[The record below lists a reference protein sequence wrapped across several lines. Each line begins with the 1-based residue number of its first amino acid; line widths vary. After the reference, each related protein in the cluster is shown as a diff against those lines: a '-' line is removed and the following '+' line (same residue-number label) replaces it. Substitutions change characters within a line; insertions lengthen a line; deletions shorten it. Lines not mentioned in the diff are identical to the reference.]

1 MNENEIVTGTE
12 VPTESVTDAPVSE
25 ENVVSNE
32 STVSDTA
39 DMTEEAAADISEAE
53 SEETSLS
60 LPEGLDAEALISSI
74 AADGVSE
81 VMSEVGITEEIC
93 VETAV
98 VTQPV
103 VVPETVMKTEATSVI
118 TEPVTEMATEVAKVV
133 EDATAETDMTEIV
146 AVPETPNGVMGFV
159 QNNSAV
165 VGVPAAIIALAVTF
179 LAITRRTRPNRG
191 VIEDTDDVKENMNA
205 RERDAARLEAYKPK
219 KKDKR
224 SQKVAKE
231 KEKKD
236 FAKKVLNT
244 IPYKKI
250 LSDDIFFLGKK
261 MYSKAYTFDDINF
274 NLSDEEQQYMYL
286 ERYIEFL
293 SILDDTVDCQIC
305 CWNSQINMEDF
316 KKKTL
321 IPTKAD
327 DLFEYRYEF
336 NSRVLEEN
344 IRKGQNAI
352 QKHMYI
358 TLTIKAP
365 DEETAIRRFKSLDIT
380 ATNTF
385 NRIGNTNMRVLT
397 SQERVGMLKD
407 FFVGTDDM
415 PVPQLTE
422 KDYEKGIDKLY
433 CAPDYFDF
441 KKDYFMFNNT
451 YAKTIYIREYPSTAT
466 SEILTELLAT
476 GIEIMVT
483 TNIETYDS
491 AEARKLVQHQ
501 ITAIDTDMA
510 KREVKAAQ
518 HGNFSNQMPQRIKNQ
533 RDAMVSV
540 YDKITMKDQKLFMTN
555 MQILIKAE
563 SFEELNN
570 NLEVIESTLKRSGC
584 IKGEM
589 AWEQEHGMC
598 DCLPVGYQ
606 RKFGWLRT
614 MPSESVAIFM
624 PFNVKEMQM
633 ENSVYYGL
641 NMLSHNIILFDR
653 MKGLVNPSGFV
664 LACPGSGKSFTV
676 KREIVNVFLGY
687 EDADILV
694 IDPER
699 EYWKLAEAFGGEV
712 VKFSNGSKNHINP
725 FDFDFRLLEDE
736 EIDIIADKC
745 QLLTSFISCMDS
757 KHPLNAQ
764 EKSFVDRC
772 VRKAYAKSNVL
783 TTLDPADMPT
793 LGTFLECMKEE
804 TENINKDMKDKLIIT
819 VDMYVN
825 GSAKY
830 FDNQTNVNT
839 KNRFIA
845 YDIRDL
851 NGNLKT
857 QSMLLILDYIWNRLS
872 ENRDKGRKTY
882 IYFDEAH
889 LLFQDEYSLDYLRML
904 WKRARKYG
912 GVLTGITQNVEDLLK
927 DDKSRSMLSNSE
939 FLVLLKQN
947 PTDAAKLQDILHFTD
962 SEIQYVNDTPAGHGI
977 LVLGGKTKIPFYD
990 EFPQNTKLYSMM
1002 TTNFSETAKMLQEEM
1017 AQSVTFGA
1025 RHFDRKKYKVVNHGT
1040 VSPRNVPNQN
1050 VRC

>member
-1 MNENEIVTGTE
+1 LNENEIVTGT
-12 VPTESVTDAPVSE
+12 VAPTESVTAAPISE
-25 ENVVSNE
+25 ENFVSNE

-39 DMTEEAAADISEAE
+39 DMTEEVATDISDFE
-53 SEETSLS
+53 SAETSIS
-60 LPEGLDAEALISSI
+60 LPEDIDADALISSI
-74 AADGVSE
+74 AAEGVSE
-81 VMSEVGITEEIC
+81 VMNEVGITEEV
-93 VETAV
+93 VETSV

-103 VVPETVMKTEATSVI
+103 VVPETVMKTEAISVV
-118 TEPVTEMATEVAKVV
+118 TEPVTEIATESAEVI
-133 EDATAETDMTEIV
+133 EDATVETEISETV
-146 AVPETPNGVMGFV
+146 VVPETPNGVVGFV
-159 QNNSAV
+159 QSNPAV
-165 VGVPAAIIALAVTF
+165 VGVPAAIIALAVAF
-179 LAITRRTRPNRG
+179 LAVTRRTRPKRG
-191 VIEDTDDVKENMNA
+191 IIENNDDVKENMNA
-205 RERDAARLEAYKPK
+205 RERDAARLEANRPK

-250 LSDDIFFLGKK
+250 LADDIFFLGRK

-305 CWNSQINMEDF
+305 CWNSQINLDDF

-321 IPTKAD
+321 LPQKAD
-327 DLFEYRYEF
+327 YLFEYRYEF

-365 DEETAIRRFKSLDIT
+365 DEETARRRFKSLDIT

-397 SQERVGMLKD
+397 SQERLEMLKD

-422 KDYEKGIDKLY
+422 KDFAKGIDKLY

-839 KNRFIA
+839 KSRFIA

-990 EFPQNTKLYSMM
+990 EFPKDTKLYSMM

-1017 AQSVTFGA
+1017 AQKEADAS
-1025 RHFDRKKYKVVNHGT
+1025 
-1040 VSPRNVPNQN
+1040 
-1050 VRC
+1050 

>member
-1 MNENEIVTGTE
+1 MNPLNENEIVTGTG
-12 VPTESVTDAPVSE
+12 VPTENMTAEPVSE
-25 ENVVSNE
+25 EIVVSNE
-32 STVSDTA
+32 SAVSDVSEMNENA
-39 DMTEEAAADISEAE
+39 VSDVSETENAE
-53 SEETSLS
+53 NSLS
-60 LPEGLDAEALISSI
+60 LPEDIDADALISSI
-74 AADGVSE
+74 AAEGVSE
-81 VMSEVGITEEIC
+81 VMNEGGITEEV
-93 VETAV
+93 VETSV

-103 VVPETVMKTEATSVI
+103 VVPETVIETEAISVV
-118 TEPVTEMATEVAKVV
+118 TEPVAEIATESAEVI
-133 EDATAETDMTEIV
+133 EDATVETEISETV
-146 AVPETPNGVMGFV
+146 AVLETPNGVVGFV
-159 QNNSAV
+159 QSNPAV
-165 VGVPAAIIALAVTF
+165 VGVPAAIIALAVAF
-179 LAITRRTRPNRG
+179 LAITRRTRPKRG
-191 VIEDTDDVKENMNA
+191 VIEDKDDVKENMNA
-205 RERDAARLEAYKPK
+205 RERDAARLEANKPK

-305 CWNSQINMEDF
+305 CWNSQINLDDF

-321 IPTKAD
+321 LPQKAD

-365 DEETAIRRFKSLDIT
+365 DEETAKRRFKSLDIT
-380 ATNTF
+380 ATNTL

-397 SQERVGMLKD
+397 SQERVEMLKD

-422 KDYEKGIDKLY
+422 KDFAKGIDKLY

-598 DCLPVGYQ
+598 DCLPIGYQ
-606 RKFGWLRT
+606 RKFGWMRT

-783 TTLDPADMPT
+783 TTLDPKDMPT

-839 KNRFIA
+839 KSRFIA

-990 EFPQNTKLYSMM
+990 EFPKDTKLYSMM

-1017 AQSVTFGA
+1017 AQKESEA
-1025 RHFDRKKYKVVNHGT
+1025 
-1040 VSPRNVPNQN
+1040 S
-1050 VRC
+1050 

>member
-1 MNENEIVTGTE
+1 MNENEIVTGTAA
-12 VPTESVTDAPVSE
+12 PTESVTAAPISE
-25 ENVVSNE
+25 ENFVSNE
-32 STVSDTA
+32 SAVSDTS
-39 DMTEEAAADISEAE
+39 DMTEEVATDISDFE
-53 SEETSLS
+53 SAETSIS
-60 LPEGLDAEALISSI
+60 LPEDIDADALISSI
-74 AADGVSE
+74 AAEGVSE
-81 VMSEVGITEEIC
+81 VMSEVGMTEEVV

-103 VVPETVMKTEATSVI
+103 VVPETVIETEAISVV
-118 TEPVTEMATEVAKVV
+118 TEPVTGIATEAAEVI
-133 EDATAETDMTEIV
+133 EDATVETEISETV
-146 AVPETPNGVMGFV
+146 AVPETPNGVVGFV
-159 QNNSAV
+159 QSNPAV
-165 VGVPAAIIALAVTF
+165 VGVPAAIIALAVAF
-179 LAITRRTRPNRG
+179 LAITRRTRPKRG

-205 RERDAARLEAYKPK
+205 RERDAARLEANKPK

-305 CWNSQINMEDF
+305 CWNSQINIDDF

-321 IPTKAD
+321 LPQKAD

-365 DEETAIRRFKSLDIT
+365 DEETAKRRFKSLDIT

-397 SQERVGMLKD
+397 SQERVEMLKD

-563 SFEELNN
+563 SYEELNN

-839 KNRFIA
+839 KSRFIA

-990 EFPQNTKLYSMM
+990 EFPKDTKLYSMM

-1017 AQSVTFGA
+1017 AQKEADAS
-1025 RHFDRKKYKVVNHGT
+1025 
-1040 VSPRNVPNQN
+1040 
-1050 VRC
+1050 

>member
-1 MNENEIVTGTE
+1 MNENEIVTGTAA
-12 VPTESVTDAPVSE
+12 PTESVTAAPISE
-25 ENVVSNE
+25 ENFVSNE
-32 STVSDTA
+32 SAVSDTA
-39 DMTEEAAADISEAE
+39 DMTEEVATDISNFE
-53 SEETSLS
+53 SAETSIS
-60 LPEGLDAEALISSI
+60 LPEDIDADALISSI
-74 AADGVSE
+74 AAEGVSE
-81 VMSEVGITEEIC
+81 IMDEAGITEEV

-103 VVPETVMKTEATSVI
+103 VVPETVMETEMISVVS
-118 TEPVTEMATEVAKVV
+118 EVTEITTESAEVI
-133 EDATAETDMTEIV
+133 EDATAGTEISETV
-146 AVPETPNGVMGFV
+146 AIPENPNEVVGFV
-159 QNNSAV
+159 QNNPAV
-165 VGVPAAIIALAVTF
+165 VGVPAAIIALAVAF
-179 LAITRRTRPNRG
+179 LAITRRTRPKRG
-191 VIEDTDDVKENMNA
+191 IIEDTDDVKENMNA
-205 RERDAARLEAYKPK
+205 RERDAARLEANKPK

-224 SQKVAKE
+224 SQKIAKE

-250 LSDDIFFLGKK
+250 LGDDIFFLGKK

-397 SQERVGMLKD
+397 SQERVEMLKD

-415 PVPQLTE
+415 PVPLLTE
-422 KDYEKGIDKLY
+422 KDYAKGIDKLY

-598 DCLPVGYQ
+598 DCLPIGYQ
-606 RKFGWLRT
+606 RKFGWMRT

-783 TTLDPADMPT
+783 TTLDPKDMPT

-839 KNRFIA
+839 KSRFIA

-990 EFPQNTKLYSMM
+990 EFPKNTKLYSMM

-1017 AQSVTFGA
+1017 AQKEADAS
-1025 RHFDRKKYKVVNHGT
+1025 
-1040 VSPRNVPNQN
+1040 
-1050 VRC
+1050 

>member
-12 VPTESVTDAPVSE
+12 VPAESVTAAPISE
-25 ENVVSNE
+25 ENFVSNE
-32 STVSDTA
+32 SAVSDTA
-39 DMTEEAAADISEAE
+39 DMTEEVATDISDFE
-53 SEETSLS
+53 SAETSIS
-60 LPEGLDAEALISSI
+60 LPEDIDAEALISSI
-74 AADGVSE
+74 AAEGVSE
-81 VMSEVGITEEIC
+81 VMSEAGITEEVV

-103 VVPETVMKTEATSVI
+103 VVPETVIETEAISVV
-118 TEPVTEMATEVAKVV
+118 TEPVTEIATESAEVI
-133 EDATAETDMTEIV
+133 EDATVETEISETV
-146 AVPETPNGVMGFV
+146 AVPETPNGVVGFV
-159 QNNSAV
+159 QSNPAV
-165 VGVPAAIIALAVTF
+165 VGVPAAIIALAVAF
-179 LAITRRTRPNRG
+179 LAVTRRTRPKRG
-191 VIEDTDDVKENMNA
+191 IIENNDDVKENMNA
-205 RERDAARLEAYKPK
+205 RERDAARLEANRPK

-305 CWNSQINMEDF
+305 CWNSQINIDDF

-321 IPTKAD
+321 LPQKAD
-327 DLFEYRYEF
+327 NLFEYRYEF

-365 DEETAIRRFKSLDIT
+365 DEETAKRRFKSLDIT

-397 SQERVGMLKD
+397 SQERVEMLKD

-422 KDYEKGIDKLY
+422 KDFAKGIDKLY
-433 CAPDYFDF
+433 CAPNYFDF

-563 SFEELNN
+563 SYEELNN
-570 NLEVIESTLKRSGC
+570 NLEIIESTLKREKKRLH
-584 IKGEM
+584 KGRN
-589 AWEQEHGMC
+589 G
-598 DCLPVGYQ
+598 VGAGV
-606 RKFGWLRT
+606 R
-614 MPSESVAIFM
+614 
-624 PFNVKEMQM
+624 NV
-633 ENSVYYGL
+633 
-641 NMLSHNIILFDR
+641 
-653 MKGLVNPSGFV
+653 
-664 LACPGSGKSFTV
+664 
-676 KREIVNVFLGY
+676 
-687 EDADILV
+687 
-694 IDPER
+694 
-699 EYWKLAEAFGGEV
+699 
-712 VKFSNGSKNHINP
+712 
-725 FDFDFRLLEDE
+725 
-736 EIDIIADKC
+736 
-745 QLLTSFISCMDS
+745 
-757 KHPLNAQ
+757 
-764 EKSFVDRC
+764 
-772 VRKAYAKSNVL
+772 
-783 TTLDPADMPT
+783 
-793 LGTFLECMKEE
+793 
-804 TENINKDMKDKLIIT
+804 
-819 VDMYVN
+819 
-825 GSAKY
+825 
-830 FDNQTNVNT
+830 
-839 KNRFIA
+839 
-845 YDIRDL
+845 
-851 NGNLKT
+851 
-857 QSMLLILDYIWNRLS
+857 RLS
-872 ENRDKGRKTY
+872 ARWLSEKIRLASYNALGIGGD
-882 IYFDEAH
+882 IH
-889 LLFQDEYSLDYLRML
+889 SFQR
-904 WKRARKYG
+904 
-912 GVLTGITQNVEDLLK
+912 
-927 DDKSRSMLSNSE
+927 
-939 FLVLLKQN
+939 
-947 PTDAAKLQDILHFTD
+947 
-962 SEIQYVNDTPAGHGI
+962 
-977 LVLGGKTKIPFYD
+977 
-990 EFPQNTKLYSMM
+990 
-1002 TTNFSETAKMLQEEM
+1002 
-1017 AQSVTFGA
+1017 
-1025 RHFDRKKYKVVNHGT
+1025 
-1040 VSPRNVPNQN
+1040 
-1050 VRC
+1050 

>member
-1 MNENEIVTGTE
+1 MNENEIVTGTAA
-12 VPTESVTDAPVSE
+12 PTESVTAAPISE
-25 ENVVSNE
+25 ENFVSNE
-32 STVSDTA
+32 SAVSDTS
-39 DMTEEAAADISEAE
+39 DMTEEVATDISDFE
-53 SEETSLS
+53 SAETSIS
-60 LPEGLDAEALISSI
+60 LPEDIDADALISSI
-74 AADGVSE
+74 AAEGVSE
-81 VMSEVGITEEIC
+81 VMSEVGITEEV
-93 VETAV
+93 VETSV

-103 VVPETVMKTEATSVI
+103 VSETVIETEAISVV
-118 TEPVTEMATEVAKVV
+118 TEPVTEIATESAEVI
-133 EDATAETDMTEIV
+133 EDTTAETEMTEIV
-146 AVPETPNGVMGFV
+146 AVPDTPDGVMGFV
-159 QNNSAV
+159 QSNPAV
-165 VGVPAAIIALAVTF
+165 VGVPAAIIALAVAF
-179 LAITRRTRPNRG
+179 LAITRRTRPKRG
-191 VIEDTDDVKENMNA
+191 IIEDTDDIKENMNA
-205 RERDAARLEAYKPK
+205 RERDAARLEANRPK

-224 SQKVAKE
+224 SRKVEKE

-236 FAKKVLNT
+236 FAKKVLDT

-250 LSDDIFFLGKK
+250 LFDDIFFLGKK

-305 CWNSQINMEDF
+305 CWNSQINIDDF

-321 IPTKAD
+321 LPQKAD

-358 TLTIKAP
+358 TLTIKAL

-397 SQERVGMLKD
+397 SQERVEMLKD

-563 SFEELNN
+563 SYEELNN
-570 NLEVIESTLKRSGC
+570 NLEIIESTLKRSGC

-614 MPSESVAIFM
+614 MPSESVAIFI

-839 KNRFIA
+839 KSRFIA

-990 EFPQNTKLYSMM
+990 EFPKDTKLYSMM

-1017 AQSVTFGA
+1017 AQKEADAS
-1025 RHFDRKKYKVVNHGT
+1025 
-1040 VSPRNVPNQN
+1040 
-1050 VRC
+1050 

>member
-1 MNENEIVTGTE
+1 MNENEIVTGTG
-12 VPTESVTDAPVSE
+12 VPTESMTAEPVSE
-25 ENVVSNE
+25 EIVVSNE
-32 STVSDTA
+32 SAVSDVSEMNENA
-39 DMTEEAAADISEAE
+39 VSDVSETENAE
-53 SEETSLS
+53 NSLS
-60 LPEGLDAEALISSI
+60 LPEDIDADALISSI
-74 AADGVSE
+74 AAEGVSE
-81 VMSEVGITEEIC
+81 VMNEVGITEEV
-93 VETAV
+93 VETSV

-103 VVPETVMKTEATSVI
+103 VVPETVIETEAISVV
-118 TEPVTEMATEVAKVV
+118 TEPVAEIATESAEVI
-133 EDATAETDMTEIV
+133 EDATVETEISETV
-146 AVPETPNGVMGFV
+146 AVPETPNGVVGFV
-159 QNNSAV
+159 QSNPAV
-165 VGVPAAIIALAVTF
+165 VGVPAAIIALAVAF
-179 LAITRRTRPNRG
+179 LAITRRTRPKRG
-191 VIEDTDDVKENMNA
+191 VIEDKDDVKENMNA
-205 RERDAARLEAYKPK
+205 RERDAARLEANKPK

-305 CWNSQINMEDF
+305 CWNSQINIDDF

-321 IPTKAD
+321 LPQKAD

-365 DEETAIRRFKSLDIT
+365 DEETAKRRFKSLDIT

-397 SQERVGMLKD
+397 SQERVEMLKD

-422 KDYEKGIDKLY
+422 KDFAKGIDKLY

-483 TNIETYDS
+483 TNVETYDS

-510 KREVKAAQ
+510 KREDKAAQ

-641 NMLSHNIILFDR
+641 NMLSHNIILLDR
-653 MKGLVNPSGFV
+653 MNGLVNPSGFV

-783 TTLDPADMPT
+783 TTLDPKDMPT

-804 TENINKDMKDKLIIT
+804 NENINKDMKDKLIIT

-839 KNRFIA
+839 KSRFIA

-990 EFPQNTKLYSMM
+990 EFPKDTKLYSMM

-1017 AQSVTFGA
+1017 AQKESEA
-1025 RHFDRKKYKVVNHGT
+1025 
-1040 VSPRNVPNQN
+1040 S
-1050 VRC
+1050 

>member
-1 MNENEIVTGTE
+1 MNPLNENEIVTGTE
-12 VPTESVTDAPVSE
+12 AHTESVTAAPVSE

-39 DMTEEAAADISEAE
+39 DMTEEAAMDISEAE
-53 SEETSLS
+53 SGEPSLS
-60 LPEGLDAEALISSI
+60 LPEGIDAEALVSSI
-74 AADGVSE
+74 AAEGVSE
-81 VMSEVGITEEIC
+81 VMSEVGVTEK
-93 VETAV
+93 VVAETAV

-103 VVPETVMKTEATSVI
+103 VVSETVMETEMLSVI
-118 TEPVTEMATEVAKVV
+118 SEVTEIATESAEVI
-133 EDATAETDMTEIV
+133 EDATAETEMTKV
-146 AVPETPNGVMGFV
+146 VTVPETPNGVVGFV
-159 QNNSAV
+159 QSNPAV

-179 LAITRRTRPNRG
+179 LAVTRRTRPKRG
-191 VIEDTDDVKENMNA
+191 IIEDTDDVKENMNA
-205 RERDAARLEAYKPK
+205 RERDAARLEANRPK

-244 IPYKKI
+244 LPYKKI

-305 CWNSQINMEDF
+305 CWNSRINMEEF
-316 KKKTL
+316 RKKTL
-321 IPTKAD
+321 LPQKAD
-327 DLFEYRYEF
+327 DLFDYRYEF

-365 DEETAIRRFKSLDIT
+365 DEETAIRRFRSLDIT

-397 SQERVGMLKD
+397 SQERVEMLKD

-422 KDYEKGIDKLY
+422 KDFAKGIDKLY

-483 TNIETYDS
+483 TNIENYDS

-598 DCLPVGYQ
+598 DCLPIGYQ
-606 RKFGWLRT
+606 RKFGWMRT

-757 KHPLNAQ
+757 KHLLNAQ

-783 TTLDPADMPT
+783 TTLDPKDMPT

-990 EFPQNTKLYSMM
+990 EFPKDTKLYSMM

-1017 AQSVTFGA
+1017 AQKEADAS
-1025 RHFDRKKYKVVNHGT
+1025 
-1040 VSPRNVPNQN
+1040 
-1050 VRC
+1050 

>member
-1 MNENEIVTGTE
+1 MNENEIVTGTTA
-12 VPTESVTDAPVSE
+12 PTESVTPAPVSE
-25 ENVVSNE
+25 ETAVSGE
-32 STVSDTA
+32 SVTTDVT
-39 DMTEEAAADISEAE
+39 DISEVTA
-53 SEETSLS
+53 SEISETEEISS
-60 LPEGLDAEALISSI
+60 SMTLPEGIDPDALISSI
-74 AADGVSE
+74 AAEEVAEVVGEVSVSE
-81 VMSEVGITEEIC
+81 EYVTETAIVQEPLVTEAA
-93 VETAV
+93 VETEAV
-98 VTQPV
+98 VS
-103 VVPETVMKTEATSVI
+103 E
-118 TEPVTEMATEVAKVV
+118 
-133 EDATAETDMTEIV
+133 TAESVVTEIV
-146 AVPETPNGVMGFV
+146 TEVTEVSESSTAKTEVTEVVTVPETPNGVMGFV
-159 QNNSAV
+159 QSNPAV
-165 VGVPAAIIALAVTF
+165 VGVPAAIIALAVAF
-179 LAITRRTRPNRG
+179 LAITRKTRPKRG
-191 VIEDTDDVKENMNA
+191 IIENNDDVKENMNA
-205 RERDAARLEAYKPK
+205 RERDAARLEANKPK

-305 CWNSQINMEDF
+305 CWNSQINLDDF

-321 IPTKAD
+321 LPQKAD

-365 DEETAIRRFKSLDIT
+365 DEETARRRFKSLDIT

-397 SQERVGMLKD
+397 SQERVEMLKD

-422 KDYEKGIDKLY
+422 KDFAKGIDKLY

-563 SFEELNN
+563 SYEELNN

-598 DCLPVGYQ
+598 DCLPIGYQ
-606 RKFGWLRT
+606 RKFGWMRT

-783 TTLDPADMPT
+783 TTLDPKDMPT

-804 TENINKDMKDKLIIT
+804 NENINKDMKDKLIIT

-839 KNRFIA
+839 KSRFIA

-990 EFPQNTKLYSMM
+990 EFPKDTKLYSMM

-1017 AQSVTFGA
+1017 AQKESEA
-1025 RHFDRKKYKVVNHGT
+1025 
-1040 VSPRNVPNQN
+1040 S
-1050 VRC
+1050 

>member
-1 MNENEIVTGTE
+1 MNENEIVTGTTT
-12 VPTESVTDAPVSE
+12 PTESVTAAPVSE
-25 ENVVSNE
+25 ESVVSNE
-32 STVSDTA
+32 SSVPDTA
-39 DMTEEAAADISEAE
+39 DMTEEVATDISDFE
-53 SEETSLS
+53 STETSIS
-60 LPEGLDAEALISSI
+60 LPEGLDADALISSI
-74 AADGVSE
+74 AAEGVSE
-81 VMSEVGITEEIC
+81 VKSEVGITEEV

-103 VVPETVMKTEATSVI
+103 DVPETVMETEAVSVI
-118 TEPVTEMATEVAKVV
+118 TEPVTEIATEEIVV
-133 EDATAETDMTEIV
+133 EESATEAADVTEVV

-159 QNNSAV
+159 QSNPAV
-165 VGVPAAIIALAVTF
+165 VGVPAAIIALAVAF
-179 LAITRRTRPNRG
+179 LAVTRRTRPKRG
-191 VIEDTDDVKENMNA
+191 IIENNDDVKENMNA
-205 RERDAARLEAYKPK
+205 RERDAARLEANRPK

-305 CWNSQINMEDF
+305 CWNSQINLDDF

-321 IPTKAD
+321 LPQKAD

-365 DEETAIRRFKSLDIT
+365 DEETARRRFKSLDIT

-397 SQERVGMLKD
+397 SQERVEMLKD

-422 KDYEKGIDKLY
+422 KDFAKGIDKLY

-563 SFEELNN
+563 SYEELNN

-598 DCLPVGYQ
+598 DCLPIGYQ
-606 RKFGWLRT
+606 RKFGWMRT

-633 ENSVYYGL
+633 ENSVYYEL

-804 TENINKDMKDKLIIT
+804 NENINKDMKDKLIIT

-839 KNRFIA
+839 KSRFIA

-990 EFPQNTKLYSMM
+990 EFPKDTKLYSMM

-1017 AQSVTFGA
+1017 AQKESEA
-1025 RHFDRKKYKVVNHGT
+1025 
-1040 VSPRNVPNQN
+1040 S
-1050 VRC
+1050 

>member
-1 MNENEIVTGTE
+1 MNENETVTGTTAL
-12 VPTESVTDAPVSE
+12 TESVTAAPVSE
-25 ENVVSNE
+25 E
-32 STVSDTA
+32 STISDVLETTENIIPDVSDTE
-39 DMTEEAAADISEAE
+39 M
-53 SEETSLS
+53 EETSLS
-60 LPEGLDAEALISSI
+60 LPEGIDAEALVSSI
-74 AADGVSE
+74 AAEGVSE
-81 VMSEVGITEEIC
+81 VMSEIGITEEIT
-93 VETAV
+93 VETEAVTQPFVTEAAV
-98 VTQPV
+98 VTEQILS
-103 VVPETVMKTEATSVI
+103 ETEISETAEIVTEAAEVTDIVAEETEI
-118 TEPVTEMATEVAKVV
+118 TEV
-133 EDATAETDMTEIV
+133 V

-159 QNNSAV
+159 QNNPAV
-165 VGVPAAIIALAVTF
+165 VGVPAAIIALAVAF
-179 LAITRRTRPNRG
+179 LVITRRTRPKRG
-191 VIEDTDDVKENMNA
+191 VIEDTDDVRENMNA
-205 RERDAARLEAYKPK
+205 RERDAARLEANRPK

-250 LSDDIFFLGKK
+250 LVDDIFFLGRK

-305 CWNSQINMEDF
+305 CWNSRINIDDF

-321 IPTKAD
+321 LPQKAD

-365 DEETAIRRFKSLDIT
+365 DEETARRRFKSLDIT

-397 SQERVGMLKD
+397 SQERVEMLKD

-422 KDYEKGIDKLY
+422 KDFAKGIDKLY

-563 SFEELNN
+563 SYEELNN
-570 NLEVIESTLKRSGC
+570 NLEIIESTLKRSGC

-614 MPSESVAIFM
+614 MPSESVAIFI

-804 TENINKDMKDKLIIT
+804 TENINQDMKDKLIIT

-839 KNRFIA
+839 KSRFIA

-990 EFPQNTKLYSMM
+990 EFPKDTKLYSMM
-1002 TTNFSETAKMLQEEM
+1002 TTNFSETAKMLQEEQ
-1017 AQSVTFGA
+1017 AQKEAEAS
-1025 RHFDRKKYKVVNHGT
+1025 
-1040 VSPRNVPNQN
+1040 
-1050 VRC
+1050 

>member
-1 MNENEIVTGTE
+1 MNENEIVTGTG
-12 VPTESVTDAPVSE
+12 VPTESMTAEPVSE
-25 ENVVSNE
+25 EIVVSNE
-32 STVSDTA
+32 SAVSDVSEMNENA
-39 DMTEEAAADISEAE
+39 VSDVSETENAE
-53 SEETSLS
+53 NSLS
-60 LPEGLDAEALISSI
+60 LPENIDADALISSI
-74 AADGVSE
+74 AAEGVSE
-81 VMSEVGITEEIC
+81 VMNEVGITEEV
-93 VETAV
+93 VETSV

-103 VVPETVMKTEATSVI
+103 VVPETVIETEAISVV
-118 TEPVTEMATEVAKVV
+118 TEPVAEIATESAEVI
-133 EDATAETDMTEIV
+133 EDATVETEISETV
-146 AVPETPNGVMGFV
+146 AVPETPNGVVGFV
-159 QNNSAV
+159 QSNPAV
-165 VGVPAAIIALAVTF
+165 VGVPAAIIALAVAF
-179 LAITRRTRPNRG
+179 LAITRRTRPKRG
-191 VIEDTDDVKENMNA
+191 VIEDKDDVKENMNA
-205 RERDAARLEAYKPK
+205 RERDAARLEANKPK

-305 CWNSQINMEDF
+305 CWNSQINIDDF

-321 IPTKAD
+321 LPQKAD

-397 SQERVGMLKD
+397 SQERVEMLKD

-422 KDYEKGIDKLY
+422 RDYEKGIDKLY

-598 DCLPVGYQ
+598 DCLPIGYQ
-606 RKFGWLRT
+606 RKFGWMRT

-783 TTLDPADMPT
+783 TTLDPKDMPT
-793 LGTFLECMKEE
+793 LETFLECMKEE

-839 KNRFIA
+839 KSRFIA

-990 EFPQNTKLYSMM
+990 EFPKDTKLYSMM

-1017 AQSVTFGA
+1017 AQKEADAS
-1025 RHFDRKKYKVVNHGT
+1025 
-1040 VSPRNVPNQN
+1040 
-1050 VRC
+1050 

>member
-12 VPTESVTDAPVSE
+12 VPTESVTAAPVSE
-25 ENVVSNE
+25 ENVVSDE
-32 STVSDTA
+32 SAVYDVSEMTENDVSDVSE
-39 DMTEEAAADISEAE
+39 TENV
-53 SEETSLS
+53 ETSLS
-60 LPEGLDAEALISSI
+60 LPEGIDAEALISSI
-74 AADGVSE
+74 AAEGVSE
-81 VMSEVGITEEIC
+81 VMSEVGMTEEVV

-103 VVPETVMKTEATSVI
+103 VVPETVIETEAISVV
-118 TEPVTEMATEVAKVV
+118 TEPVTEIATEAAEVI
-133 EDATAETDMTEIV
+133 EDTTAETEMTEIV
-146 AVPETPNGVMGFV
+146 AVPDTPDGVMGFV
-159 QNNSAV
+159 QNNPAV
-165 VGVPAAIIALAVTF
+165 VGVPAAIIALAVAF
-179 LAITRRTRPNRG
+179 LAITRRTRPKRG

-205 RERDAARLEAYKPK
+205 RERDAARLEANRPK

-224 SQKVAKE
+224 SRKAEKE

-250 LSDDIFFLGKK
+250 LFDDIFFLGKK

-305 CWNSQINMEDF
+305 CWNSQINIDDF

-321 IPTKAD
+321 LPQKAD

-365 DEETAIRRFKSLDIT
+365 DEETAKRRFKSLDIT

-397 SQERVGMLKD
+397 SQERVEMLKD

-422 KDYEKGIDKLY
+422 NDYEKGIDKLY

-614 MPSESVAIFM
+614 MPSESVAIFI

-764 EKSFVDRC
+764 EKSFVNRC

-783 TTLDPADMPT
+783 TTLDPKDMPT

-990 EFPQNTKLYSMM
+990 EFPKDTKLYSMM

-1017 AQSVTFGA
+1017 AQKEADAS
-1025 RHFDRKKYKVVNHGT
+1025 
-1040 VSPRNVPNQN
+1040 
-1050 VRC
+1050 

>member
-1 MNENEIVTGTE
+1 MNENEIVTGTAAS
-12 VPTESVTDAPVSE
+12 TESVTAAPISE
-25 ENVVSNE
+25 ENFVSNE
-32 STVSDTA
+32 SVVFDIT
-39 DMTEEAAADISEAE
+39 DMTEEAATDISEVE

-60 LPEGLDAEALISSI
+60 LPEGIDAEALISNI
-74 AADGVSE
+74 AAEGVSE
-81 VMSEVGITEEIC
+81 VMNEVGFTEKV
-93 VETAV
+93 VETSV

-103 VVPETVMKTEATSVI
+103 VVPETVMETEAISVV
-118 TEPVTEMATEVAKVV
+118 TEPVTEIATESAEVI
-133 EDATAETDMTEIV
+133 EDATVETEISETV
-146 AVPETPNGVMGFV
+146 VVPETPNGVVGFV
-159 QNNSAV
+159 QSNPAV
-165 VGVPAAIIALAVTF
+165 VGVPAAIIALAVAF
-179 LAITRRTRPNRG
+179 LAITRRTRPKRG
-191 VIEDTDDVKENMNA
+191 IIENNDDVKENMNA
-205 RERDAARLEAYKPK
+205 RERDAARLEANRPK

-236 FAKKVLNT
+236 FTKKVLNT

-250 LSDDIFFLGKK
+250 LSDDIFFMGKK

-305 CWNSQINMEDF
+305 CWNSQINLDDF

-321 IPTKAD
+321 LPQKAD

-397 SQERVGMLKD
+397 SQERVEMLKD

-501 ITAIDTDMA
+501 ITAIDTDVA

-540 YDKITMKDQKLFMTN
+540 YDNITMKDQKLFMTN

-839 KNRFIA
+839 KSRFIA

-990 EFPQNTKLYSMM
+990 EFPKDTKLYSMM

-1017 AQSVTFGA
+1017 AQKEADAS
-1025 RHFDRKKYKVVNHGT
+1025 
-1040 VSPRNVPNQN
+1040 
-1050 VRC
+1050 

>member
-32 STVSDTA
+32 SSVPDTGE
-39 DMTEEAAADISEAE
+39 MTEEIISDVSETE
-53 SEETSLS
+53 SVESSLS
-60 LPEGLDAEALISSI
+60 LPEGIDAEALVSSI
-74 AADGVSE
+74 AAEGVSE
-81 VMSEVGITEEIC
+81 VMSEVGITEEV

-103 VVPETVMKTEATSVI
+103 VSETIIETDVI
-118 TEPVTEMATEVAKVV
+118 SAISEVTEIATESAEVI
-133 EDATAETDMTEIV
+133 EDATVETEISETV
-146 AVPETPNGVMGFV
+146 AVPETPNGVVGFV
-159 QNNSAV
+159 QSNPAV
-165 VGVPAAIIALAVTF
+165 VGVTAAIIALAVAF
-179 LAITRRTRPNRG
+179 LAVTRRTRPKRG
-191 VIEDTDDVKENMNA
+191 IIEDTDDVKENMNA
-205 RERDAARLEAYKPK
+205 RERDAARLEANKPK

-250 LSDDIFFLGKK
+250 LSDDIFCLGKK

-305 CWNSQINMEDF
+305 CWNSQINIDDF

-321 IPTKAD
+321 LPQKAD

-365 DEETAIRRFKSLDIT
+365 DEETAKRRFKSLNIT

-397 SQERVGMLKD
+397 SQERVEMLKD

-598 DCLPVGYQ
+598 DCLPIGYQ
-606 RKFGWLRT
+606 RKFGWMRT

-839 KNRFIA
+839 KSRFIA

-990 EFPQNTKLYSMM
+990 EFPKDTKLYSMM

-1017 AQSVTFGA
+1017 AQKEVDAS
-1025 RHFDRKKYKVVNHGT
+1025 
-1040 VSPRNVPNQN
+1040 
-1050 VRC
+1050 

>member
-1 MNENEIVTGTE
+1 MNENEITNE
-12 VPTESVTDAPVSE
+12 QTESVTTPAVPVSAVDE
-25 ENVVSNE
+25 SNVSEMTGEPESFVSSEMVSEYITE
-32 STVSDTA
+32 SVS
-39 DMTEEAAADISEAE
+39 TEI
-53 SEETSLS
+53 S
-60 LPEGLDAEALISSI
+60 LPGGIDADELISSI
-74 AADGVSE
+74 AAEEVAEIVSE
-81 VMSEVGITEEIC
+81 NAPEAV
-93 VETAV
+93 TAV
-98 VTQPV
+98 VTEV
-103 VVPETVMKTEATSVI
+103 V
-118 TEPVTEMATEVAKVV
+118 TEPVVIETTAVTEAIVSETVVESATQNSEVAESATSETVV
-133 EDATAETDMTEIV
+133 SETVT
-146 AVPETPNGVMGFV
+146 VPETPNGAAAFI
-159 QNNSAV
+159 QNNPAV
-165 VGVPAAIIALAVTF
+165 VGVPVAIIALAAAF
-179 LAITRRTRPNRG
+179 MAITRRTRPKRG
-191 VIEDTDDVKENMNA
+191 VIEDVEDVKENMNA
-205 RERDAARLEAYKPK
+205 RERDAARLEANKPK

-224 SQKVAKE
+224 SQKAAKE

-250 LSDDIFFLGKK
+250 LADDIFFLGRK

-305 CWNSQINMEDF
+305 CWNSQINMEEF
-316 KKKTL
+316 KRKTL
-321 IPTKAD
+321 LPVKAD
-327 DLFEYRYEF
+327 ELFDYRHEF
-336 NSRVLEEN
+336 NTRVLEEN

-365 DEETAIRRFKSLDIT
+365 DEETARRRFKSLDIT

-385 NRIGNTNMRVLT
+385 NRIGNTNMRVL
-397 SQERVGMLKD
+397 SSKERVEMLRD
-407 FFVGTDDM
+407 FFVGTDEM
-415 PVPQLTE
+415 PVPKLTE
-422 KDYEKGIDKLY
+422 KDFAKGIDKLY

-570 NLEVIESTLKRSGC
+570 NLEIIESTLKRSGC

-598 DCLPVGYQ
+598 DCLPIGYQ
-606 RKFGWLRT
+606 RKFGWMRT

-725 FDFDFRLLEDE
+725 FDFDFRLLDDD

-772 VRKAYAKSNVL
+772 VRKAYEKSGVL
-783 TTLDPADMPT
+783 HTLNPDDMPT

-804 TENINKDMKDKLIIT
+804 TENINQEMKDKLVIT

-839 KNRFIA
+839 KSRFIA

-990 EFPQNTKLYSMM
+990 EFPKDTKLYSMM
-1002 TTNFSETAKMLQEEM
+1002 TTNFSETAKMLQEEQ
-1017 AQSVTFGA
+1017 AQKAAEAS
-1025 RHFDRKKYKVVNHGT
+1025 
-1040 VSPRNVPNQN
+1040 
-1050 VRC
+1050 

>member
-1 MNENEIVTGTE
+1 MNENEIVTGTAAS
-12 VPTESVTDAPVSE
+12 TESVTAAPISE
-25 ENVVSNE
+25 ENFVSNE
-32 STVSDTA
+32 SVVFDIT
-39 DMTEEAAADISEAE
+39 DMTEEAATDISEVE

-60 LPEGLDAEALISSI
+60 LPEGIDAEALISNI
-74 AADGVSE
+74 AAEGVSE
-81 VMSEVGITEEIC
+81 VMNEVGFTEKV
-93 VETAV
+93 VETSV

-103 VVPETVMKTEATSVI
+103 VVPETVMETEAISVV
-118 TEPVTEMATEVAKVV
+118 TEPVTEIATESAEVI
-133 EDATAETDMTEIV
+133 EDATAGTEISETV
-146 AVPETPNGVMGFV
+146 AIPENPNEVVGFV
-159 QNNSAV
+159 QNNPAV
-165 VGVPAAIIALAVTF
+165 VGVPAAIIALAVAF
-179 LAITRRTRPNRG
+179 LAITRRTRPKRG
-191 VIEDTDDVKENMNA
+191 IIEDTDDVKENMNA
-205 RERDAARLEAYKPK
+205 RERDAARLEANKPK

-224 SQKVAKE
+224 SQKIAKE

-250 LSDDIFFLGKK
+250 LGDDIFFLGKK

-305 CWNSQINMEDF
+305 CWNSQINLDDF

-321 IPTKAD
+321 LPQKAD

-397 SQERVGMLKD
+397 SQERVEMLKD

-466 SEILTELLAT
+466 SDILTELLAT

-501 ITAIDTDMA
+501 ITAIDTDVA

-839 KNRFIA
+839 KSRFIA

-990 EFPQNTKLYSMM
+990 EFPKDTKLYSMM

-1017 AQSVTFGA
+1017 AQKEADAS
-1025 RHFDRKKYKVVNHGT
+1025 
-1040 VSPRNVPNQN
+1040 
-1050 VRC
+1050 

>member
-12 VPTESVTDAPVSE
+12 IPTESVTAAPVSE
-25 ENVVSNE
+25 ENVLSDE
-32 STVSDTA
+32 STVSDVSE
-39 DMTEEAAADISEAE
+39 MTENDVSDVSETENA
-53 SEETSLS
+53 ETSLS

-74 AADGVSE
+74 AAEGVSE
-81 VMSEVGITEEIC
+81 VISEVGITEEV
-93 VETAV
+93 VETSV

-103 VVPETVMKTEATSVI
+103 VVPETVIETEAISVV
-118 TEPVTEMATEVAKVV
+118 TEPVTEIATESAEVI
-133 EDATAETDMTEIV
+133 EDATVETEISETV

-159 QNNSAV
+159 QSNPAV
-165 VGVPAAIIALAVTF
+165 VGVPTAIIALAVAF
-179 LAITRRTRPNRG
+179 LAVTRRTRPKRG

-205 RERDAARLEAYKPK
+205 RERDAARLEANRPK

-224 SQKVAKE
+224 SQKVEKE

-250 LSDDIFFLGKK
+250 LGDDIFFLGKK

-305 CWNSQINMEDF
+305 CWNSQINIDDF

-321 IPTKAD
+321 LPQKAD
-327 DLFEYRYEF
+327 NLFEYRYEF

-365 DEETAIRRFKSLDIT
+365 DEETARRRFKSLDIT

-397 SQERVGMLKD
+397 SQERVEMLKD

-563 SFEELNN
+563 SYEELNN

-598 DCLPVGYQ
+598 DCLPIGYQ
-606 RKFGWLRT
+606 RKFGWMRT

-653 MKGLVNPSGFV
+653 MKGLVSPSGFV

-839 KNRFIA
+839 KSRFIA

-990 EFPQNTKLYSMM
+990 EFPKDTKLYSMM

-1017 AQSVTFGA
+1017 AQKEADAS
-1025 RHFDRKKYKVVNHGT
+1025 
-1040 VSPRNVPNQN
+1040 
-1050 VRC
+1050 

>member
-1 MNENEIVTGTE
+1 MNENEIVTGTTA
-12 VPTESVTDAPVSE
+12 PAESMTAAPVGE
-25 ENVVSNE
+25 ESVVSNE
-32 STVSDTA
+32 SSVSDTKE
-39 DMTEEAAADISEAE
+39 MTEEIISDVSETE
-53 SEETSLS
+53 SVESSLS
-60 LPEGLDAEALISSI
+60 LPEGIDADALVSSI
-74 AADGVSE
+74 AAEGVSE
-81 VMSEVGITEEIC
+81 VMSEAGIEQETI
-93 VETAV
+93 VQTAV

-103 VVPETVMKTEATSVI
+103 VTEAVI
-118 TEPVTEMATEVAKVV
+118 VTEPVISETEMSEAAEFVTEAAEVTDIVAEETEMTEVL
-133 EDATAETDMTEIV
+133 

-159 QNNSAV
+159 QSNPAV
-165 VGVPAAIIALAVTF
+165 VGVPAAIIALAVAF
-179 LAITRRTRPNRG
+179 LAVTRRTRPKRG
-191 VIEDTDDVKENMNA
+191 IIENNDDVKENMNA
-205 RERDAARLEAYKPK
+205 RERDAARLEANKPK

-224 SQKVAKE
+224 SQKVTKE

-365 DEETAIRRFKSLDIT
+365 DEETARRRFKSLDIT

-397 SQERVGMLKD
+397 SQERVEMLKD

-422 KDYEKGIDKLY
+422 KDFAKGIDKLY

-563 SFEELNN
+563 SYEELNN

-598 DCLPVGYQ
+598 DCLPIGYQ
-606 RKFGWLRT
+606 RKFGWMRT

-783 TTLDPADMPT
+783 TTLDPKDMPT

-804 TENINKDMKDKLIIT
+804 NENINKDMKDKLIIT

-839 KNRFIA
+839 KSRFIA

-990 EFPQNTKLYSMM
+990 EFPKDTKLYSMM

-1017 AQSVTFGA
+1017 AQKESEA
-1025 RHFDRKKYKVVNHGT
+1025 
-1040 VSPRNVPNQN
+1040 S
-1050 VRC
+1050 

>member
-1 MNENEIVTGTE
+1 MNENEIVTGTG
-12 VPTESVTDAPVSE
+12 VSTESMTAEPVSE
-25 ENVVSNE
+25 EIVVSNE
-32 STVSDTA
+32 SAVSDVSEMNENA
-39 DMTEEAAADISEAE
+39 VSDVSETENAE
-53 SEETSLS
+53 NSLS
-60 LPEGLDAEALISSI
+60 LPEDIDADALISSI
-74 AADGVSE
+74 AAEGVSE
-81 VMSEVGITEEIC
+81 VMNEVGITEEV
-93 VETAV
+93 VETSV

-103 VVPETVMKTEATSVI
+103 VVPETVIETEAISVV
-118 TEPVTEMATEVAKVV
+118 TEPVAEIATESAEVI
-133 EDATAETDMTEIV
+133 EDATVETEISETV
-146 AVPETPNGVMGFV
+146 AVPETPDGVMGFV
-159 QNNSAV
+159 QSNPAV
-165 VGVPAAIIALAVTF
+165 VVVPAAIIALAVAF
-179 LAITRRTRPNRG
+179 LAVTRRTRPKRG
-191 VIEDTDDVKENMNA
+191 IIEDTDDVKENMNA
-205 RERDAARLEAYKPK
+205 RERDAARLEANKPK

-305 CWNSQINMEDF
+305 CWNSQINIDDF
-316 KKKTL
+316 KKKAL
-321 IPTKAD
+321 LPQKAD
-327 DLFEYRYEF
+327 NLFEYRYEF

-397 SQERVGMLKD
+397 SQERVEMLKD

-422 KDYEKGIDKLY
+422 KDYAKGIDKLY

-540 YDKITMKDQKLFMTN
+540 YDKITIKDQKLFMTN

-687 EDADILV
+687 DDADILV

-839 KNRFIA
+839 KSRFIA

-990 EFPQNTKLYSMM
+990 EFPKDTKLYSMM

-1017 AQSVTFGA
+1017 AQKESKT
-1025 RHFDRKKYKVVNHGT
+1025 
-1040 VSPRNVPNQN
+1040 S
-1050 VRC
+1050 

>member
-1 MNENEIVTGTE
+1 MNENEIVTGTTA
-12 VPTESVTDAPVSE
+12 PTESVTVAPVSE
-25 ENVVSNE
+25 ETAVSGE
-32 STVSDTA
+32 STVTDV
-39 DMTEEAAADISEAE
+39 TEISEGTDLPETE
-53 SEETSLS
+53 SGVTEQEAVSSSMT
-60 LPEGLDAEALISSI
+60 LPEGIDADALVSSI
-74 AADGVSE
+74 AAEGVSE
-81 VMSEVGITEEIC
+81 VMSEVGIEQ
-93 VETAV
+93 ETVVQTAI

-103 VVPETVMKTEATSVI
+103 VTEAVI
-118 TEPVTEMATEVAKVV
+118 VTEPVISETEMSEAAEFVTEAAEVTDIVAEETEMTEV
-133 EDATAETDMTEIV
+133 V

-159 QNNSAV
+159 QNNPAV
-165 VGVPAAIIALAVTF
+165 VGVPAAIIALAVAF
-179 LAITRRTRPNRG
+179 LAITRRTRPKRG
-191 VIEDTDDVKENMNA
+191 IIENNDDVKENMNA
-205 RERDAARLEAYKPK
+205 RERDAARLEANRPK

-250 LSDDIFFLGKK
+250 LSDNIFFLGKK

-305 CWNSQINMEDF
+305 CWNSQINLDDF

-321 IPTKAD
+321 LPQKAD

-365 DEETAIRRFKSLDIT
+365 DEETARRRFKSLDIT

-397 SQERVGMLKD
+397 SQERVEMLKD

-422 KDYEKGIDKLY
+422 KDFAKGIDKLY

-563 SFEELNN
+563 SYEELNN

-598 DCLPVGYQ
+598 DCLPIGYQ
-606 RKFGWLRT
+606 RKFGWMRT

-783 TTLDPADMPT
+783 TTLDPKDMPT

-804 TENINKDMKDKLIIT
+804 NENINKDMKDKLIIT

-839 KNRFIA
+839 KSRFIA

-990 EFPQNTKLYSMM
+990 EFPKDTKLYSMM

-1017 AQSVTFGA
+1017 AQKESEA
-1025 RHFDRKKYKVVNHGT
+1025 
-1040 VSPRNVPNQN
+1040 S
-1050 VRC
+1050 

>member
-1 MNENEIVTGTE
+1 VNPLNENEIVTGT
-12 VPTESVTDAPVSE
+12 VAPTESVTAAPISE
-25 ENVVSNE
+25 ENFVSNE

-39 DMTEEAAADISEAE
+39 DMTEEVATDISDFE
-53 SEETSLS
+53 SAETSIS
-60 LPEGLDAEALISSI
+60 LPEDIDADALISSI
-74 AADGVSE
+74 AAEGVSE
-81 VMSEVGITEEIC
+81 VMNEVGITEEV
-93 VETAV
+93 VETSV

-103 VVPETVMKTEATSVI
+103 VVPETVMKTEAISVV
-118 TEPVTEMATEVAKVV
+118 TEPVTEIATESAEVI
-133 EDATAETDMTEIV
+133 EDATVETEISETV
-146 AVPETPNGVMGFV
+146 VVPETPNGVVGFV
-159 QNNSAV
+159 QSNPAV
-165 VGVPAAIIALAVTF
+165 VGVPAAIIALAVAF
-179 LAITRRTRPNRG
+179 LAVTRRTRPKRG
-191 VIEDTDDVKENMNA
+191 IIENNDDVKENMNA
-205 RERDAARLEAYKPK
+205 RERDAARLEANRPK

-250 LSDDIFFLGKK
+250 LADDIFFLGRK

-305 CWNSQINMEDF
+305 CWNSQINLDDF

-321 IPTKAD
+321 LPQKAD
-327 DLFEYRYEF
+327 YLFEYRYEF

-365 DEETAIRRFKSLDIT
+365 DEETARRRFKSLDIT

-397 SQERVGMLKD
+397 SQERLEMLKD

-422 KDYEKGIDKLY
+422 KDFAKGIDKLY

-839 KNRFIA
+839 KSRFIA

-990 EFPQNTKLYSMM
+990 EFPKDTKLYSMM

-1017 AQSVTFGA
+1017 AQKEADAS
-1025 RHFDRKKYKVVNHGT
+1025 
-1040 VSPRNVPNQN
+1040 
-1050 VRC
+1050 

>member
-1 MNENEIVTGTE
+1 MNENEIVTGT
-12 VPTESVTDAPVSE
+12 VAPTESVTAAPISE
-25 ENVVSNE
+25 ENFVSNE

-39 DMTEEAAADISEAE
+39 DMTEEVATDISDFE
-53 SEETSLS
+53 SAETSIS
-60 LPEGLDAEALISSI
+60 LPEDIDADALISSI
-74 AADGVSE
+74 AAEGVSE
-81 VMSEVGITEEIC
+81 VMNEVGITEEV
-93 VETAV
+93 VETSV

-103 VVPETVMKTEATSVI
+103 VVPETVMKTEAISVV
-118 TEPVTEMATEVAKVV
+118 TEPVTEIATESAEVI
-133 EDATAETDMTEIV
+133 EDATVETEISETV
-146 AVPETPNGVMGFV
+146 VVPETPNGVVGFV
-159 QNNSAV
+159 QSNPAV
-165 VGVPAAIIALAVTF
+165 VGVPAAIIALAVAF
-179 LAITRRTRPNRG
+179 LAVTRRTRPKRG
-191 VIEDTDDVKENMNA
+191 IIENNDDVKENMNA
-205 RERDAARLEAYKPK
+205 RERDAARLEANRPK

-250 LSDDIFFLGKK
+250 LADDIFFLGRK

-305 CWNSQINMEDF
+305 CWNSQINLDDF

-321 IPTKAD
+321 LPQKAD
-327 DLFEYRYEF
+327 YLFEYRYEF

-365 DEETAIRRFKSLDIT
+365 DEETARRRFKSLDIT

-397 SQERVGMLKD
+397 SQERLEMLKD

-422 KDYEKGIDKLY
+422 KDFAKGIDKLY

-839 KNRFIA
+839 KSRFIA

-990 EFPQNTKLYSMM
+990 EFPKDTKLYSMM

-1017 AQSVTFGA
+1017 AQKEADAS
-1025 RHFDRKKYKVVNHGT
+1025 
-1040 VSPRNVPNQN
+1040 
-1050 VRC
+1050 

>member
-12 VPTESVTDAPVSE
+12 VPTESVTASPVSE
-25 ENVVSNE
+25 EIVVSNE
-32 STVSDTA
+32 SAVSDTA
-39 DMTEEAAADISEAE
+39 DMTEEVATDISNFE
-53 SEETSLS
+53 SVETSIS
-60 LPEGLDAEALISSI
+60 LPEDIDADALISSI
-74 AADGVSE
+74 AAEGVSE
-81 VMSEVGITEEIC
+81 VMSEVGITEEV

-103 VVPETVMKTEATSVI
+103 VVPETVAETEVI
-118 TEPVTEMATEVAKVV
+118 TEITEVEKVTEIATEEIVV
-133 EDATAETDMTEIV
+133 EESVTEAAVVTEVV
-146 AVPETPNGVMGFV
+146 AVPETPDGVMGFV
-159 QNNSAV
+159 QSNPAV
-165 VGVPAAIIALAVTF
+165 VGVPAAIIALAVAF
-179 LAITRRTRPNRG
+179 LAITRRTRPKRG

-205 RERDAARLEAYKPK
+205 RERDAARLEVNKPK

-224 SQKVAKE
+224 SRKVAKE
-231 KEKKD
+231 KENKD

-305 CWNSQINMEDF
+305 CWNSQINIDDF

-321 IPTKAD
+321 LPQKAD

-365 DEETAIRRFKSLDIT
+365 DEETARRRFKSLDIT

-397 SQERVGMLKD
+397 SQERVEMLKD

-422 KDYEKGIDKLY
+422 KDFAKDIDKLY

-540 YDKITMKDQKLFMTN
+540 YDKITMKD
-555 MQILIKAE
+555 
-563 SFEELNN
+563 
-570 NLEVIESTLKRSGC
+570 
-584 IKGEM
+584 
-589 AWEQEHGMC
+589 
-598 DCLPVGYQ
+598 
-606 RKFGWLRT
+606 
-614 MPSESVAIFM
+614 
-624 PFNVKEMQM
+624 
-633 ENSVYYGL
+633 
-641 NMLSHNIILFDR
+641 
-653 MKGLVNPSGFV
+653 
-664 LACPGSGKSFTV
+664 
-676 KREIVNVFLGY
+676 
-687 EDADILV
+687 
-694 IDPER
+694 
-699 EYWKLAEAFGGEV
+699 
-712 VKFSNGSKNHINP
+712 
-725 FDFDFRLLEDE
+725 
-736 EIDIIADKC
+736 
-745 QLLTSFISCMDS
+745 
-757 KHPLNAQ
+757 
-764 EKSFVDRC
+764 
-772 VRKAYAKSNVL
+772 
-783 TTLDPADMPT
+783 
-793 LGTFLECMKEE
+793 
-804 TENINKDMKDKLIIT
+804 
-819 VDMYVN
+819 
-825 GSAKY
+825 
-830 FDNQTNVNT
+830 
-839 KNRFIA
+839 
-845 YDIRDL
+845 
-851 NGNLKT
+851 
-857 QSMLLILDYIWNRLS
+857 
-872 ENRDKGRKTY
+872 
-882 IYFDEAH
+882 
-889 LLFQDEYSLDYLRML
+889 
-904 WKRARKYG
+904 
-912 GVLTGITQNVEDLLK
+912 
-927 DDKSRSMLSNSE
+927 
-939 FLVLLKQN
+939 
-947 PTDAAKLQDILHFTD
+947 
-962 SEIQYVNDTPAGHGI
+962 
-977 LVLGGKTKIPFYD
+977 
-990 EFPQNTKLYSMM
+990 
-1002 TTNFSETAKMLQEEM
+1002 
-1017 AQSVTFGA
+1017 
-1025 RHFDRKKYKVVNHGT
+1025 
-1040 VSPRNVPNQN
+1040 
-1050 VRC
+1050 

>member
-1 MNENEIVTGTE
+1 MNENEIVTGTAAS
-12 VPTESVTDAPVSE
+12 TESVTAAPISE
-25 ENVVSNE
+25 ENFVSNE
-32 STVSDTA
+32 SVVFDIT
-39 DMTEEAAADISEAE
+39 DMTEEAATDISEVE

-60 LPEGLDAEALISSI
+60 LPEGIDAEALISNI
-74 AADGVSE
+74 AAEGVSE
-81 VMSEVGITEEIC
+81 VMNEVGFTEKV
-93 VETAV
+93 VETSV

-103 VVPETVMKTEATSVI
+103 VVPETVIETEAISVV
-118 TEPVTEMATEVAKVV
+118 TEPVAEIATESAEVI
-133 EDATAETDMTEIV
+133 EDATVETEISETV
-146 AVPETPNGVMGFV
+146 VVPETPNGVVGFV
-159 QNNSAV
+159 QSNPAV
-165 VGVPAAIIALAVTF
+165 VGVPAAIIALAVAF
-179 LAITRRTRPNRG
+179 LAITRRTRPKRG
-191 VIEDTDDVKENMNA
+191 IIENNDDVKENMNA
-205 RERDAARLEAYKPK
+205 RERDAARLEANRPK

-236 FAKKVLNT
+236 FTKKVLNT

-250 LSDDIFFLGKK
+250 LSDDIFFMGKK

-305 CWNSQINMEDF
+305 CWNSQINLDDF

-321 IPTKAD
+321 LPQKAD

-397 SQERVGMLKD
+397 SQERVEMLKD

-501 ITAIDTDMA
+501 ITAIDTDVA

-839 KNRFIA
+839 KSRFIA

-990 EFPQNTKLYSMM
+990 EFPKDTKLYSMM

-1017 AQSVTFGA
+1017 AQKEADAS
-1025 RHFDRKKYKVVNHGT
+1025 
-1040 VSPRNVPNQN
+1040 
-1050 VRC
+1050 

>member
-1 MNENEIVTGTE
+1 MNENEIVTGTA
-12 VPTESVTDAPVSE
+12 VPEESVIAAPVSE
-25 ENVVSNE
+25 ENVLSNE
-32 STVSDTA
+32 STVSDMA
-39 DMTEEAAADISEAE
+39 DMTEEVATDISNFE
-53 SEETSLS
+53 SAETSIS
-60 LPEGLDAEALISSI
+60 LPEDIDADALISSI
-74 AADGVSE
+74 AAEGVSE
-81 VMSEVGITEEIC
+81 VMNEVGITEEV
-93 VETAV
+93 VETSV

-103 VVPETVMKTEATSVI
+103 VVPETVMKTEAISVI
-118 TEPVTEMATEVAKVV
+118 TEPVTDIATESAEVI
-133 EDATAETDMTEIV
+133 EDATVETEISETV
-146 AVPETPNGVMGFV
+146 AIPENPNEVVGFV
-159 QNNSAV
+159 QNNPAV
-165 VGVPAAIIALAVTF
+165 VGVPAAIIALAVAF
-179 LAITRRTRPNRG
+179 LAITRRTRPKRG
-191 VIEDTDDVKENMNA
+191 IIEDTDDVKENMNA
-205 RERDAARLEAYKPK
+205 RERDAARLEANKPK

-305 CWNSQINMEDF
+305 CWNSQINIDDF

-321 IPTKAD
+321 LPQKAD

-365 DEETAIRRFKSLDIT
+365 DEETAKRRFKSLDIT

-385 NRIGNTNMRVLT
+385 NRIGNTNMRILT
-397 SQERVGMLKD
+397 SQERVEMLKD

-441 KKDYFMFNNT
+441 KKDYFMFNNA

-614 MPSESVAIFM
+614 LPSESVAIFM

-783 TTLDPADMPT
+783 TTLDPKDMPT

-804 TENINKDMKDKLIIT
+804 SENINKDMKDKLIIT

-839 KNRFIA
+839 KSRFIA

-990 EFPQNTKLYSMM
+990 EFPKDTKLYSMM

-1017 AQSVTFGA
+1017 AQKEAETS
-1025 RHFDRKKYKVVNHGT
+1025 
-1040 VSPRNVPNQN
+1040 
-1050 VRC
+1050 

>member
-1 MNENEIVTGTE
+1 MNENEIVTGTTAS
-12 VPTESVTDAPVSE
+12 TESVTAAPVSE
-25 ENVVSNE
+25 ETAVSGE
-32 STVSDTA
+32 SVTA
-39 DMTEEAAADISEAE
+39 DVTDISEVTA
-53 SEETSLS
+53 SEMSETEEISS
-60 LPEGLDAEALISSI
+60 SMTLPEGIDPDALISSI
-74 AADGVSE
+74 AAEGVSE
-81 VMSEVGITEEIC
+81 VVSNVGIEQ
-93 VETAV
+93 ETV
-98 VTQPV
+98 VQTAIITQPV
-103 VVPETVMKTEATSVI
+103 VTEAVI
-118 TEPVTEMATEVAKVV
+118 VTEPVISETEMSETAEIVTEAA
-133 EDATAETDMTEIV
+133 EITESATAETEVAEVV

-159 QNNSAV
+159 QSNPAV
-165 VGVPAAIIALAVTF
+165 VGVPAAIIALAVAF
-179 LAITRRTRPNRG
+179 LAITRRTRPKRG
-191 VIEDTDDVKENMNA
+191 IIENNDDVKENMNA
-205 RERDAARLEAYKPK
+205 RERDAARLEANRPK

-236 FAKKVLNT
+236 FSKKVLNT

-305 CWNSQINMEDF
+305 CWNSQINLDDF

-321 IPTKAD
+321 LPQKAD

-365 DEETAIRRFKSLDIT
+365 DEETARRRFKSLDIT

-397 SQERVGMLKD
+397 SQERVEMLKD

-422 KDYEKGIDKLY
+422 KDFAKGIDKLY

-563 SFEELNN
+563 SYEELNN

-598 DCLPVGYQ
+598 DCLPIGYQ
-606 RKFGWLRT
+606 RKFGWMRT

-783 TTLDPADMPT
+783 TTLDPKDMPT

-804 TENINKDMKDKLIIT
+804 NENINKDMKDKLIIT

-839 KNRFIA
+839 KSRFIA

-990 EFPQNTKLYSMM
+990 EFPKDTKLYSMM

-1017 AQSVTFGA
+1017 AQKESEA
-1025 RHFDRKKYKVVNHGT
+1025 
-1040 VSPRNVPNQN
+1040 S
-1050 VRC
+1050 

>member
-1 MNENEIVTGTE
+1 MNENEIVTGTTA
-12 VPTESVTDAPVSE
+12 PTESVAAAPVSE
-25 ENVVSNE
+25 ETAVSGE
-32 STVSDTA
+32 SVTTDVT
-39 DMTEEAAADISEAE
+39 DISEVTA
-53 SEETSLS
+53 SEISETEEISS
-60 LPEGLDAEALISSI
+60 SMTLPEGIDPDALISSI
-74 AADGVSE
+74 AAEEVAEVVGEVSVSE
-81 VMSEVGITEEIC
+81 EYVTETAIVQEPLVTEAA
-93 VETAV
+93 VETEAV
-98 VTQPV
+98 VS
-103 VVPETVMKTEATSVI
+103 E
-118 TEPVTEMATEVAKVV
+118 
-133 EDATAETDMTEIV
+133 TAESVVTEIV
-146 AVPETPNGVMGFV
+146 TEVTEVSESSTAKTEVTEVVTVPETPNGVMGFV
-159 QNNSAV
+159 QSNPAV
-165 VGVPAAIIALAVTF
+165 VGVPAAIIALAVAF
-179 LAITRRTRPNRG
+179 LAITRKTRPKRG
-191 VIEDTDDVKENMNA
+191 IIENNDDVKENMNA
-205 RERDAARLEAYKPK
+205 RERDAARLEANKPK

-305 CWNSQINMEDF
+305 CWNSQINLDDF

-321 IPTKAD
+321 LPQKAD

-365 DEETAIRRFKSLDIT
+365 DEETARRRFKSLDIT

-397 SQERVGMLKD
+397 SQERVEMLKD

-422 KDYEKGIDKLY
+422 KDFAKGIDKLY

-563 SFEELNN
+563 SYEELNN

-598 DCLPVGYQ
+598 DCLPIGYQ
-606 RKFGWLRT
+606 RKFGWMRT

-783 TTLDPADMPT
+783 TTLDPKDMPT

-804 TENINKDMKDKLIIT
+804 NENINKDMKDKLIIT

-839 KNRFIA
+839 KSRFIA

-990 EFPQNTKLYSMM
+990 EFPKDTKLYSMM

-1017 AQSVTFGA
+1017 AQKESEA
-1025 RHFDRKKYKVVNHGT
+1025 
-1040 VSPRNVPNQN
+1040 S
-1050 VRC
+1050 

>member
-1 MNENEIVTGTE
+1 MNENEIVTGTAA
-12 VPTESVTDAPVSE
+12 PTESVTAAPISE
-25 ENVVSNE
+25 ENFVSNE
-32 STVSDTA
+32 SAVSDTA
-39 DMTEEAAADISEAE
+39 DMTEEVATDISNFE
-53 SEETSLS
+53 SAETSIS
-60 LPEGLDAEALISSI
+60 LPEDIDADALISSI
-74 AADGVSE
+74 AAEGVSE
-81 VMSEVGITEEIC
+81 IMDEAGITEEV

-103 VVPETVMKTEATSVI
+103 VVPETVIETEAISVI
-118 TEPVTEMATEVAKVV
+118 TEPVTDIATESAEVIEDVTV
-133 EDATAETDMTEIV
+133 ETEISETV

-159 QNNSAV
+159 QSNPAV
-165 VGVPAAIIALAVTF
+165 VGVPAAIIALAVAF
-179 LAITRRTRPNRG
+179 LAVTRRTRPKRG

-205 RERDAARLEAYKPK
+205 RERDAARLEANKPK

-224 SQKVAKE
+224 SQKVARE
-231 KEKKD
+231 REKKD

-305 CWNSQINMEDF
+305 CWNSQINIDDF

-321 IPTKAD
+321 IPQKAD

-365 DEETAIRRFKSLDIT
+365 DEETAKRRFKSLDIT

-397 SQERVGMLKD
+397 SQERVEMLKD

-422 KDYEKGIDKLY
+422 RDYEKGIDKLY

-614 MPSESVAIFM
+614 MPSESVAIFI

-839 KNRFIA
+839 KSRFIA

-990 EFPQNTKLYSMM
+990 EFPKDTKLYSMM

-1017 AQSVTFGA
+1017 AQKEADAS
-1025 RHFDRKKYKVVNHGT
+1025 
-1040 VSPRNVPNQN
+1040 
-1050 VRC
+1050 

>member
-1 MNENEIVTGTE
+1 MNENETVTGTTAL
-12 VPTESVTDAPVSE
+12 TESVTAAPVSE
-25 ENVVSNE
+25 E
-32 STVSDTA
+32 STISDVLETTENIIPDVSDTE
-39 DMTEEAAADISEAE
+39 M
-53 SEETSLS
+53 EETSLS
-60 LPEGLDAEALISSI
+60 LPEGIDAEALVSSI
-74 AADGVSE
+74 AAEGVSE
-81 VMSEVGITEEIC
+81 VMSEIGITEEIT
-93 VETAV
+93 VETEAVTQPFVTEAAV
-98 VTQPV
+98 VTEQILS
-103 VVPETVMKTEATSVI
+103 ETEISETAEIVTEAAEVTDIVAEETEI
-118 TEPVTEMATEVAKVV
+118 TEV
-133 EDATAETDMTEIV
+133 V

-159 QNNSAV
+159 QNNPAV
-165 VGVPAAIIALAVTF
+165 VGVPAAIIALAVAF
-179 LAITRRTRPNRG
+179 LVITRRTRPKRG
-191 VIEDTDDVKENMNA
+191 VIEDTDDVRENMNA
-205 RERDAARLEAYKPK
+205 RERDAARLEANRPK

-250 LSDDIFFLGKK
+250 LVDDIFFLGRK

-286 ERYIEFL
+286 ERYLEFL

-305 CWNSQINMEDF
+305 CWNSRINIDDF

-321 IPTKAD
+321 LPQKAD

-365 DEETAIRRFKSLDIT
+365 DEETARRRFKSLDIT

-397 SQERVGMLKD
+397 SQERVEMLKD

-422 KDYEKGIDKLY
+422 KNFAKGIDKLY

-563 SFEELNN
+563 SYEELNN
-570 NLEVIESTLKRSGC
+570 NLEIIESTLKRSGC

-614 MPSESVAIFM
+614 MPSESVAIFI

-804 TENINKDMKDKLIIT
+804 TENINQDMKDKLIIT

-839 KNRFIA
+839 KSRFIA

-990 EFPQNTKLYSMM
+990 EFPKDTKLYSMM
-1002 TTNFSETAKMLQEEM
+1002 TTNFSETAKMLQEEQ
-1017 AQSVTFGA
+1017 AQKEAEAS
-1025 RHFDRKKYKVVNHGT
+1025 
-1040 VSPRNVPNQN
+1040 
-1050 VRC
+1050 